1 MKIDDA
7 NEPYHVDEIYFTKLI
22 PWMKL
27 TLLEMN
33 FLNEN
38 NNSNQFTNV
47 NDEWRLMDE
56 I

>member
-1 MKIDDA
+1 
-7 NEPYHVDEIYFTKLI
+7 
-22 PWMKL
+22 MKL